1 MVEASIL
8 ETDEAMA
15 TSPALRESTVTLSGS
30 ILQSEDEIGKII
42 LPINIYIFIRCYLS
56 WLGNVL
62 FFRTLETGLQHD

>member
-42 LPINIYIFIRCYLS
+42 LPINIYIFIRCLPFLARECFIFSYI
-56 WLGNVL
+56 GNWIA
-62 FFRTLETGLQHD
+62 T